1 MLLIQNIF
9 QFLKLKKVLTAARV
23 VTIDNFD

>member
-9 QFLKLKKVLTAARV
+9 QFVKLKKVLTAARV